1 MATHRIL
8 TKVYFKGVGKQRLCS
23 LKIRSKL
30 FFLRIVYSS
39 DGVYLFDMGS
49 SEYKFSMNQSVGNFA
64 LDNFTLVHKTFK
76 SVI

>member
-1 MATHRIL
+1 M
-8 TKVYFKGVGKQRLCS
+8 
-23 LKIRSKL
+23 
-30 FFLRIVYSS
+30 YSS

-49 SEYKFSMNQSVGNFA
+49 SENKFSMNQSVGNFA

>member
-1 MATHRIL
+1 M
-8 TKVYFKGVGKQRLCS
+8 
-23 LKIRSKL
+23 
-30 FFLRIVYSS
+30 YSS

-64 LDNFTLVHKTFK
+64 LDNFTLVHDKTFK

>member
-8 TKVYFKGVGKQRLCS
+8 TKVYFKGVSKQRLCS

-30 FFLRIVYSS
+30 VFSTNCVFFRWCISS
-39 DGVYLFDMGS
+39 GS